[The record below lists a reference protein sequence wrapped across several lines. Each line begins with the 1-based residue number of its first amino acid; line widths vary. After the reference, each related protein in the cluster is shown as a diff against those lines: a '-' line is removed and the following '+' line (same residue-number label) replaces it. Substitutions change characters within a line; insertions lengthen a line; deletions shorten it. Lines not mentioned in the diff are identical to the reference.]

1 MSDKHTLSALLA
13 ELGVDISNMQEFL
26 NKLSQILS
34 TSSDTVTINQTRQDG
49 TSVSHLVPSFGYLSG
64 KIDNIES
71 KFNSLLSANSNELGV
86 RDENGVLKK
95 FELKDVSRI
104 IADLNQVSTISLAAP
119 NQFGYKANW
128 FFESFLNPLIYV
140 KSDISALLAND
151 VDKFE
156 VKRVILTTNST
167 AATTFFDQTYK
178 GQTNISENQYITD
191 LVSRGFTYFEDVN
204 VIDLPP
210 AVNSVRGSFD
220 VIKILEDT
228 QTELIAGDTLSKSVR
243 KYKLNTI
250 RYIQTIG
257 PTTVEK
263 TLEAGDILITNDG
276 SEYQIDSVDKKL
288 TTIIL
293 TRIFGEGAIAQGANV
308 LNLKPA
314 LVVIPE
320 LQVNVGYNEREVIF
334 VKPISTRLG
343 VTTDEYSRGF
353 GLYTNELTISLNN
366 GVTMPLS
373 EFYVKFVSD
382 FGLLFLN
389 YAKEKKM
396 PNSLGAVPNVPSLAA
411 ANFKVIQID
420 QHIKNADNTDQIKQK
435 ISAKEQLSSQIKE
448 TDQQISRVKANLNTN
463 ASLNESQRL
472 SLQKELQSLSD
483 NRSSATTNLSSV
495 VKEITTSIK
504 TTPQFI
510 ADSKYRVRGFWEI
523 PSPKITEHGTQEV
536 VQFKVSYRYLSKTG
550 TSQTADALEFVD
562 SAGSKKTGYFSP
574 YTEIVT
580 KARTKVLNEL
590 TGFYD
595 WVEENVADANAV
607 NSNQLDIPIR
617 KGESVE
623 IRIKSI
629 SEAGWPDNAVESE
642 WSEPILIE
650 FPQNIESGEEATILA
665 QQVFAEETRIT
676 FQDELNA
683 KGLDLHLGSAFTTRD
698 KYFAHKAEDIASGF
712 FGTDGSIIDLYAKL
726 KTLTD
731 ELSSLKASVTTI
743 TGQLVVKIIEPN
755 ANQIT
760 VANGQTISLFGGYYR
775 ELIKNTSGQTTT
787 YDHGKIIANSYT
799 LQLSNASQ
807 TALELISYLTGG
819 IGEEAQASN
828 PITTTDANYNS
839 HLRYDKSPI
848 MIDNAV
854 EGEIAGF
861 AQIEGYQSAQV
872 RSQYIY
878 ARYKNISI
886 KNALYA
892 GESQTAG
899 TISYPIPVGDTQY
912 IYRGTT
918 VNGALLPYREGHYLP
933 FDPTWANTSWTL
945 DANVW
950 SGTVTGTGS
959 NAVANGNGRL
969 SEFCIHKDHPDA
981 LVAWAAASQRPA
993 YTAAEVTADVQKR
1006 LRFSHA
1012 VHFETSV
1019 EDSTNTFGAKYWQQA
1034 ERVTPA
1040 MATLSA
1046 GAITTTNTR
1055 ERQYPI
1061 KLGFGAGDEYLIGK
1075 YTCGSYLYM
1084 APASYENIS
1093 TTSLNPAGA
1102 KRSLEYGETKAINI
1116 PIVYQFRCSDK
1127 LGKIGGFRVGSTLK
1141 NIKYSKT
1148 MGIDVYLKDDI
1159 FSFDLTVSCQYAKET
1174 TVIASS
1180 VIRDQA
1186 SGVIN
1191 NPTFSE

>member
-34 TSSDTVTINQTRQDG
+34 TNSDTVTITQKQQDG
-49 TSVSHLVPSFGYLSG
+49 TTVQHLVPSFGYLSG

-71 KFNSLLSANSNELGV
+71 KFNSLLSANSNEIGV

-95 FELKDVSRI
+95 FELKDVSTLVSE
-104 IADLNQVSTISLAAP
+104 LNQVATISLSAP

-128 FFESFLNPLIYV
+128 FFESFLNPLIFV
-140 KSDISALLAND
+140 KSDVSALLTND
-151 VDKFE
+151 IDKFE
-156 VKRVILTTNST
+156 VKRVIMTTNT
-167 AATTFFDQTYK
+167 NAATEFFDQNYK
-178 GQTNISENQYITD
+178 GQTNIAENQFITD
-191 LVSRGFTYFEDVN
+191 LVTRGFSYFEDTN
-204 VIDLPP
+204 IIDLPP
-210 AVNSVRGSFD
+210 AVNAVRGSFD

-228 QTELIAGDTLSKSVR
+228 QTELISGDVLSRSVR

-250 RYIQTIG
+250 RYMQTVG

-276 SEYQIDSVDKKL
+276 SEYQVDSVDKKL
-288 TTIIL
+288 KTIIL
-293 TRIFGEGAIAQGANV
+293 NRIFGEGSIAQGANV
-308 LNLKPA
+308 LNLKPV

-320 LQVNVGYNEREVIF
+320 LQINVGYNEREVIF

-343 VTTDEYSRGF
+343 VTTEEYSRGF
-353 GLYTNELTISLNN
+353 GVFTNELTISLNN
-366 GVTMPLS
+366 GTTMPLS

-389 YAKEKKM
+389 YAKEKKL
-396 PNSLGAVPNVPSLAA
+396 PNSLGEVPNSPTLAT
-411 ANFKVIQID
+411 ANFKVVQID

-472 SLQKELQSLSD
+472 SLQKELQTLSD
-483 NRSSATTNLSSV
+483 TRSSATTNLSSV

-523 PSPKITEHGTQEV
+523 PAPKITEHGTQEV

-562 SAGSKKTGYFSP
+562 SVGSKKTGYFSP

-590 TGFYD
+590 TGFYE
-595 WVEENVADANAV
+595 WVEENVADADAV

-629 SEAGWPDNAVESE
+629 SEAGWPDNAIESE
-642 WSEPILIE
+642 WSDPILVE

-683 KGLDLHLGSAFTTRD
+683 KGLDIHLGSAFTTRD
-698 KYFAHKAEDIASGF
+698 KYYAHKAEDIASGF
-712 FGTDGSIIDLYAKL
+712 FGSDGSIIDLYAKL
-726 KTLTD
+726 KSLTD
-731 ELSSLKASVTTI
+731 ELAALKASISTTA
-743 TGQLVVKIIEPN
+743 GELVVRIIEPN
-755 ANQIT
+755 SNEISI
-760 VANGQTISLFGGYYR
+760 ANGQAVNIFAGYYK
-775 ELIKNTSGQTTT
+775 ELIKDTSGQTTT
-787 YDHGKIIANSYT
+787 YDHGKIIANSYV
-799 LQLSNASQ
+799 LNLSNASQ
-807 TALELISYLTGG
+807 TPLELISYLVGG
-819 IGEEAQASN
+819 IGEAAQASD
-828 PITTTDANYNS
+828 PASTTDSNYNVN
-839 HLRYDKSPI
+839 LRYDKVPI
-848 MIDNAV
+848 MIDNATA
-854 EGEIAGF
+854 GELGDF
-861 AQIEGYQSAQV
+861 AQIEGYQSSQV

-886 KNALYA
+886 KNSLYA
-892 GESQTAG
+892 GESQTVSA
-899 TISYPIPVGDTQY
+899 ISYPVPAGDGLYNYQ
-912 IYRGTT
+912 GNT
-918 VNGALLPYREGHYLP
+918 VASELVPYREGHYLP
-933 FDPTWANTSWTL
+933 FSPTWANTNWSTN
-945 DANVW
+945 ANVW
-950 SGTVTGTGS
+950 NGTVTSGTG
-959 NAVANGNGRL
+959 NGNGRL

-981 LVAWAAASQRPA
+981 TTAWSIDYQRPP
-993 YTAAEVTADVQKR
+993 YTAAEVTANVQKT
-1006 LRFSHA
+1006 LAFSHG

-1019 EDSTNTFGAKYWQQA
+1019 EESTNIFSAKYWQQA

-1040 MATLSA
+1040 SA
-1046 GAITTTNTR
+1046 VVSSGSIPAANTR

-1061 KLGFGAGDEYLIGK
+1061 KLGFGAGDDYLIGK
-1075 YTCGSYLYM
+1075 YSCGSYLFM
-1084 APASYENIS
+1084 SPTSYEAVS
-1093 TTSLNPAGA
+1093 TTSLNPVGA
-1102 KRSLEYGETKAINI
+1102 KRELENGNTKAINI
-1116 PIVYQFRCSDK
+1116 PIIYQFRCSDK
-1127 LGKIGGFRVGSTLK
+1127 LQYIGGFRTTGALK

-1148 MGIDVYLKDDI
+1148 LGIDIYSKNNV
-1159 FSFDLTVSCQYAKET
+1159 FSFDLNVSCQYTKET
-1174 TVIASS
+1174 TVISTTIVS
-1180 VIRDQA
+1180 QSDGGDPRGIFFV
-1186 SGVIN
+1186 
-1191 NPTFSE
+1191 